1 MQRRIVIDD
10 DLDPETKNSRQRS
23 LSTKLT
29 DFFGERPPSEQLAQQ
44 KSRSKLRTGIAKYTR
59 SLRPRKIS
67 KSTPPVFKDD
77 TYMGTNIPS
86 DIVRTLQSAEYD
98 EGDDINPEQFLRE
111 AKIQSFKDNL
121 KNGQF
126 IIYFTRFLE
135 SEMCSET
142 IEFWKCADKFCK
154 MAFNSDNE
162 KIMLGKEA
170 FSIYERFI
178 QINAKEEINLEAGIR
193 EEIESKLAEGTI
205 SPKLYEAA
213 QDNIYLLMANDSY
226 QRFLKSHDYIIFKK
240 SEEKDRTPSVIRR
253 DHAEDKLA
261 KFFGERPS
269 RTLLEKR
276 NIITDPERR
285 IERERVESTLE
296 HFLPNRISIEEIRE
310 KKYYFVTLL
319 HYLI

>member
-1 MQRRIVIDD
+1 MQRQRVIDD
-10 DLDPETKNSRQRS
+10 DLDLDTKNSRQRS

-29 DFFGERPPSEQLAQQ
+29 DFFGERPPIEQLAQQ
-44 KSRSKLRTGIAKYTR
+44 KSKSKHTGIAKYER

-67 KSTPPVFKDD
+67 KTMPPVFKDD
-77 TYMGTNIPS
+77 TYMGTNAPS
-86 DIVRTLQSAEYD
+86 EIVRNLQSAEFD

-126 IIYFTRFLE
+126 IVFFTRFLE
-135 SEMCSET
+135 SQLCSET
-142 IEFWKCADKFCK
+142 IEFWKCADKFYK
-154 MAFNSDNE
+154 MPFNSENE
-162 KIMLGKEA
+162 KVMLGKEA

-178 QINAKEEINLEAGIR
+178 QINAKEEVNLGAGIR
-193 EEIESKLAEGTI
+193 DEIEAKLGEGAV

-213 QDNIYLLMANDSY
+213 QGNIYLLMANDSY
-226 QRFLKSHDYIIFKK
+226 QRFLKSDDYKIFKK
-240 SEEKDRTPSVIRR
+240 TQDRDRTPSVIRR

-269 RTLLEKR
+269 RDMLAKR

-285 IERERVESTLE
+285 MERERVTTILT
-296 HFLPNRISIEEIRE
+296 HFLHKRPSIEEIRE
-310 KKYYFVTLL
+310 KNINIL
-319 HYLI
+319 